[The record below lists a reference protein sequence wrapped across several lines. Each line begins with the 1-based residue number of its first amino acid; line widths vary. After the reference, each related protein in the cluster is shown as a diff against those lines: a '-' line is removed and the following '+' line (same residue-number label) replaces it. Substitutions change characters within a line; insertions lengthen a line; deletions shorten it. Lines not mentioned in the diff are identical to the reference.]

1 MAESY
6 GKRQA
11 DVPNKV
17 LEEEQINTTKFNAAY
32 AAFEQQPPPS
42 PKEIESPRRTSN
54 HGRPN
59 KSRSLVSPRKAP
71 RNYIVSDEAIQK
83 NVQVVNASNDNQS
96 VTTSESLQQVI
107 AQLRKVQNAD
117 ASKSKKDKL
126 DQAHELLEMIR
137 KLRKVQNESKDN
149 SNNGDDE
156 EFKYLLS
163 KLRSTGISLDEDD
176 ASSVVDDAEKLLE
189 SVESMAAEDHEYVDR
204 CLARLKKANLTER
217 EASAVAETV
226 QQLKFVDLDD
236 AEAEAETDL
245 LISNLRKSTVL
256 YPARK
261 VNEVTQALMGLRRV
275 GMNNQERKILADKIK
290 AFGNHKLEF
299 MDKLTDAILRLKKV
313 QLNQWEA
320 EQMANISLDL
330 RKTMTNLMNGGED
343 DDEEDSGSKNNDDDD
358 NESYNRLTRREL
370 RKFVDDVKMDVI
382 DDVMKSIQ
390 NVLTKLGDRD
400 ADDFSKAITYLG
412 EGDATKEQADHRDY
426 MQVLVD
432 AIRDL
437 KKAKL
442 NQFEA
447 MKVQGIFVN
456 LSRAHNEDR
465 VFESDRREMI
475 KLRKVTS
482 PEKMAVIE
490 EAVKKV
496 KRVRFNLN
504 DDVFEFFLDDVIAT
518 GKGEPT
524 KEQKEQMELEG
535 LVDVALLAAAAPAE
549 EKAGEDDN
557 DEEEVAN
564 GEKRVLFSRKHH
576 WKSKN
581 YHNTIVSEKRWRK
594 AEEFD
599 TDEVIFSPLS
609 QQSHDRRKV
618 VGEALKNSLHNN
630 DGTGLVYTESLPA
643 PDDDDDDEVEEFHV
657 ETVERRLRENNLD
670 VHTVTASPIR
680 RKRVSSPR
688 AGGRRRSASATGR
701 RRRSRSTSVA
711 RKQPELPVL

>member
-1 MAESY
+1 
-6 GKRQA
+6 
-11 DVPNKV
+11 
-17 LEEEQINTTKFNAAY
+17 
-32 AAFEQQPPPS
+32 
-42 PKEIESPRRTSN
+42 
-54 HGRPN
+54 
-59 KSRSLVSPRKAP
+59 
-71 RNYIVSDEAIQK
+71 
-83 NVQVVNASNDNQS
+83 
-96 VTTSESLQQVI
+96 
-107 AQLRKVQNAD
+107 
-117 ASKSKKDKL
+117 
-126 DQAHELLEMIR
+126 
-137 KLRKVQNESKDN
+137 
-149 SNNGDDE
+149 
-156 EFKYLLS
+156 
-163 KLRSTGISLDEDD
+163 
-176 ASSVVDDAEKLLE
+176 
-189 SVESMAAEDHEYVDR
+189 
-204 CLARLKKANLTER
+204 
-217 EASAVAETV
+217 
-226 QQLKFVDLDD
+226 
-236 AEAEAETDL
+236 
-245 LISNLRKSTVL
+245 
-256 YPARK
+256 
-261 VNEVTQALMGLRRV
+261 
-275 GMNNQERKILADKIK
+275 
-290 AFGNHKLEF
+290 

-320 EQMANISLDL
+320 EQVANISLDF

-343 DDEEDSGSKNNDDDD
+343 EEEDSGSKNNDDDD
-358 NESYNRLTRREL
+358 NESYNRLTRQEL
-370 RKFVDDVKMDVI
+370 RKFVDEVKMDVI

-390 NVLTKLGDRD
+390 NVLPKLGDRD
-400 ADDFSKAITYLG
+400 ADDFSKAIMYLG

-456 LSRAHNEDR
+456 LRRAHSEDR
-465 VFESDRREMI
+465 VIESDRREMI

-535 LVDVALLAAAAPAE
+535 LVDVAPPAAAAAAAPAE
-549 EKAGEDDN
+549 KKAGQ
-557 DEEEVAN
+557 EEVAN
-564 GEKRVLFSRKHH
+564 GEKRILFSRKHH

-581 YHNTIVSEKRWRK
+581 YHNTVVSEKRWRK
-594 AEEFD
+594 AEEVD

-643 PDDDDDDEVEEFHV
+643 PDDDGDDVEEFHV